1 VPLVLAEEVAPA
13 RHIYHQFTVRT
24 PKRDALVAA
33 LAEAGV
39 GTAVHYPIPIPAQ
52 PMFAMPDADRAFPHA
67 ARAAAEV
74 LSLPCFPEL
83 SEEEIQTVAA
93 AVRAALLRLA

>member
-1 VPLVLAEEVAPA
+1 
-13 RHIYHQFTVRT
+13 
-24 PKRDALVAA
+24 
-33 LAEAGV
+33 
-39 GTAVHYPIPIPAQ
+39 
-52 PMFAMPDADRAFPHA
+52 MFAMPDADRAFPHA

-83 SEEEIQTVAA
+83 SEEEIRTVAA